1 MYASQ
6 KDYKRAEAAFDKAVE
21 LQPNSLSP
29 LRNLAQL
36 YVVEGQT
43 DTAIKRMEERAKSAP
58 DDLNARFLLAQ
69 LYGMSHQYP
78 SAIDAYEKILQKVPD
93 NWAAENDLAFL
104 LCEQGKSGK
113 DLERAFTLA
122 QKALTAHP
130 DEASIQDTMGWVYYK
145 RGDLNHAS
153 DLIGKAYA
161 RMANNPVVTYHM
173 GMVSFK
179 AGKLTEAKDYL
190 ARAMKYSA
198 PFEGKEEAQRTLEK
212 L

>member
-1 MYASQ
+1 M
-6 KDYKRAEAAFDKAVE
+6 DE
-21 LQPNSLSP
+21 
-29 LRNLAQL
+29 
-36 YVVEGQT
+36 
-43 DTAIKRMEERAKSAP
+43 
-58 DDLNARFLLAQ
+58 
-69 LYGMSHQYP
+69 
-78 SAIDAYEKILQKVPD
+78 YEKILQKFPD
-93 NWAAENDLAFL
+93 NWAAQNDLAFL

-113 DLERAFTLA
+113 DLDRAFTLA

-130 DEASIQDTMGWVYYK
+130 DEASTQDTLGWIYYK
-145 RGDLNHAS
+145 RGDLNHAE

-190 ARAMKYSA
+190 ARAMKYGA